1 MFSSFSSFLFII
13 IEFSVCPSRL
23 FTSVL
28 KSGLVNPGLSLNTL
42 VEISFYITKSGFWS
56 LVSGFW
62 SLVPGFWS
70 LDSSLWSLVSG
81 LWPLISCL

>member
-1 MFSSFSSFLFII
+1 MFSSLFII

-42 VEISFYITKSGFWS
+42 VEISFYITKSGLRS

-62 SLVPGFWS
+62 SLDPYLLS
-70 LDSSLWSLVSG
+70 LISG
-81 LWPLISCL
+81 LLTLISCL